1 MSQFLLAPFWRAFPE
16 SVAVRIV
23 VTEQTKNRTK
33 LRAKPL
39 IKNIF
44 PFALAALLV
53 ILAAFSG
60 LSQTL
65 GAHPFWATQ
74 IALIGAPA
82 GAVLAI
88 ILRFATRFQWTSAFA
103 ALVLTG
109 LALAMATMGKTRF
122 AASYA
127 EDVQAGQL
135 WYFGWIA
142 VALFATTTLALMWPK
157 RR

>member
-1 MSQFLLAPFWRAFPE
+1 M
-16 SVAVRIV
+16 
-23 VTEQTKNRTK
+23 
-33 LRAKPL
+33 
-39 IKNIF
+39 IKSIL
-44 PFALAALLV
+44 PFALAAFTV
-53 ILAAFSG
+53 ILAAFLG
-60 LSQTL
+60 ASQSL
-65 GAHPFWATQ
+65 GAHPIWATK
-74 IALIGAPA
+74 IALIGAPV
-82 GAVLAI
+82 GAVLAV
-88 ILRFATRFQWTSAFA
+88 ILRFATRYQWASAFA

-142 VALFATTTLALMWPK
+142 VALFATTTLALLLPK